1 MHIGCVLLNALAA
14 LRCWC
19 QWIWCRLLLCV
30 SADEVNSS
38 SRTEP
43 DTWDEE
49 DLDHKCS
56 SWCRED
62 SLDSVS
68 IRGKLT
74 KDEEDEESDGEPW
87 FRVGDSCYKGVSSAL
102 NTHRSPRN
110 DVNHS
115 SAEERSPCAN
125 SSGASQ
131 ESQSLGTE
139 NTRLRRDESVP
150 TRAQKKKKE
159 RKFSVKKT
167 KTSKLSLKNRTSR
180 SSLQR
185 AARNIK
191 KKRHKRGEE

>member
-1 MHIGCVLLNALAA
+1 MCIAQCLGCMTLLVSVDLM
-14 LRCWC
+14 RFD
-19 QWIWCRLLLCV
+19 LCA

-43 DTWDEE
+43 NTCDEE
-49 DLDHKCS
+49 DQCS

-62 SLDSVS
+62 SPDSVS
-68 IRGKLT
+68 VRGKFPE
-74 KDEEDEESDGEPW
+74 DEEDEESDGEPW
-87 FRVGDSCYKGVSSAL
+87 FRVGDSCYKSVSSAL

-125 SSGASQ
+125 PSGASQ
-131 ESQSLGTE
+131 ESQSLRTE
-139 NTRLRRDESVP
+139 NTRLQRDKSVP
-150 TRAQKKKKE
+150 TPAQKK
-159 RKFSVKKT
+159 RKKT
-167 KTSKLSLKNRTSR
+167 KTSKLSLKNRTAR